1 MDTNLRSWIKAAS
14 WRLTAIIVLGIIA
27 YLITGSWKDVTII
40 TVLYHGTQIAV
51 YYLHERVWER
61 ISWGKK
67 THPLAV
73 LPVTKTPTPEDYV
86 IIVEK
91 LQELGY
97 ID

>member
-27 YLITGSWKDVTII
+27 YLITGSWEEVTII
-40 TVLYHGTQIAV
+40 TILYHSVQVAV
-51 YYLHERVWER
+51 YYLHERVWHR

-73 LPVTKTPTPEDYV
+73 LPVTKTPTPEDYA